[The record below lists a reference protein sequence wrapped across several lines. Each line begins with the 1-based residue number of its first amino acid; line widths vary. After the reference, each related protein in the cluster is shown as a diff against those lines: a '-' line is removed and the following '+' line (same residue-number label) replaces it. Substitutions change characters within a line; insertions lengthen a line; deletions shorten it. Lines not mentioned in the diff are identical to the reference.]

1 MTPVRRLAPS
11 LPPLGQVLE
20 GGGEAAGVGAG
31 ELAVPG
37 AGGELGGH
45 GRKLV
50 GVAVGGEGG
59 GEKAGFD
66 QQVGADLGWAGLQQR
81 GVEVD
86 DFSGAVGGGLW
97 VGS

>member
-11 LPPLGQVLE
+11 LPLLGQVFE

-31 ELAVPG
+31 ELAVSG

-45 GRKLV
+45 GFEV
-50 GVAVGGEGG
+50 AGVALGREGG
-59 GEKAGFD
+59 GEEAGFD
-66 QQVGADLGWAGLQQR
+66 EQVGALFGRTGFQQR

-86 DFSGAVGGGLW
+86 DFAGAVGGGLW

>member
-1 MTPVRRLAPS
+1 MF
-11 LPPLGQVLE
+11 E

-31 ELAVPG
+31 ELAVSG

-45 GRKLV
+45 GLEIV
-50 GVAVGGEGG
+50 GVAVRGEGG

-66 QQVGADLGWAGLQQR
+66 QQVGADLGWAGLQER

-86 DFSGAVGGGLW
+86 DFSGAVGGRLW